1 MQDKVANN
9 MLEFLFDPTV
19 IPVKDRLYFGPDE
32 KLQNGE
38 YERAKADAV
47 GLYKDQKMNSDFY
60 TSRNRQQTQREVP
73 VMDRKTLTAG
83 LDVIAQNFAEDDP
96 IGKDLRVMAYAM
108 SKMSDEQFAVRTAKA
123 KTFKCPKCGTKVL
136 EQTSY
141 CVKCKKKVKPGTSK
155 TADQNSP
162 HPQMAQAPVVPEE
175 PAPISVAPEAPEM
188 EEKTA
193 SIFGRWTKKASDAV
207 RRNLIAEVCEGDDDK
222 ECADKPAKEAAVPHD
237 ESKETP
243 EQEAAETPEEQAQE
257 KAMGLEKH
265 EVKATEEKKE
275 EEKKV
280 DDAKPATPVVDPNA
294 APAPVPAPIPVQATV
309 DTSILTAGT
318 QSFGFMDMEPTMV
331 EAGEM
336 SAEEMA
342 KLDSVLRFAR
352 LDDLKIEDRSKLG
365 MK

>member
-1 MQDKVANN
+1 MLDKVANN

-60 TSRNRQQTQREVP
+60 TSRRQQSQREAS
-73 VMDRKTLTAG
+73 VMDRKTMIAS
-83 LDVIAQNFAEDDP
+83 LDVVAQNFAEDDP

-108 SKMSDEQFAVRTAKA
+108 SKMSDEQFGVRTAKA

-136 EQTSY
+136 EQTAY
-141 CVKCKKKVKPGTSK
+141 CVKCKKKVKPGASK
-155 TADQNSP
+155 TADQNSA
-162 HPQMAQAPVVPEE
+162 HPGAAPVVPEA
-175 PAPISVAPEAPEM
+175 APVAAPEAAPEM

-193 SIFGRWTKKASDAV
+193 MDLLGRWNKKASDAV
-207 RRNLIAEVCEGDDDK
+207 RRNLIAETCADDDE

-257 KAMGLEKH
+257 KAMDVEKH
-265 EVKATEEKKE
+265 EVKAAEEKKE

-280 DDAKPATPVVDPNA
+280 DDAKPATPVAPEA
-294 APAPVPAPIPVQATV
+294 APAPAPAAEVPVQATV

-336 SAEEMA
+336 SAEETA
-342 KLDSVLRFAR
+342 KLDSILRFAG
-352 LDDLKIEDRSKLG
+352 LDDMKVEDRSKLG